1 MLSEKKI
8 PPELVKTRYGNEEI
22 LEQARESNTR
32 LEKQLTEFKQKYK
45 VIESKTARSAVL
57 TKPKDLLEYTDV
69 TVTRLLSKRFPGQFN
84 EDNYRKSIYNLQIA
98 LLSLSALLVFVS
110 GGWLV
115 ISNTNFLANGNFVYN
130 AGLLGGFL
138 MLCSIFYALMKRI
151 RFINALGHNET
162 WYYAHLFCGIAGP
175 LLILFHT
182 SFQIK
187 SINSGVAFFTM
198 LTIMVSGMFGRYI
211 YTLMSYQAHRTY
223 NKIGEIELA
232 LISALTK
239 YQYTTPKSSK
249 NALRGLMVTG
259 LKKPRYWILYF
270 PQLVKTL
277 YRAMRCHMAYQR
289 DLRRTYKSIG
299 KHNGWDKKTLKSTIR
314 TNKQLARRYVANILK
329 LSAMNIVQN
338 ILVNW
343 RMIHANLLYL
353 LTLTATAHILAVHM
367 Y

>member
-1 MLSEKKI
+1 
-8 PPELVKTRYGNEEI
+8 
-22 LEQARESNTR
+22 
-32 LEKQLTEFKQKYK
+32 
-45 VIESKTARSAVL
+45 
-57 TKPKDLLEYTDV
+57 
-69 TVTRLLSKRFPGQFN
+69 
-84 EDNYRKSIYNLQIA
+84 
-98 LLSLSALLVFVS
+98 
-110 GGWLV
+110 
-115 ISNTNFLANGNFVYN
+115 
-130 AGLLGGFL
+130 
-138 MLCSIFYALMKRI
+138 
-151 RFINALGHNET
+151 
-162 WYYAHLFCGIAGP
+162 
-175 LLILFHT
+175 
-182 SFQIK
+182 
-187 SINSGVAFFTM
+187 
-198 LTIMVSGMFGRYI
+198 MVSGMFGRYI

-232 LISALTK
+232 LISALAK